1 MIKYIF
7 NFFFQ
12 NFVIIFIVNL
22 ITTVVLLDF
31 NKLEKDFDQIL
42 LVYVKKKSCEL
53 YLFAKF

>member
-7 NFFFQ
+7 NFFFK

>member
-7 NFFFQ
+7 NFFFK

-42 LVYVKKKSCEL
+42 LVFVKKKSCEP

>member
-7 NFFFQ
+7 NFFFK

-42 LVYVKKKSCEL
+42 LVFVKKKSCEL